1 MVGQMSQLITLDDM
15 DGALKWLQT
24 FLDTM
29 PYCDN
34 ANSEGHYQQM
44 LYIIFSLIGHYLD
57 VEVHTAKGR
66 VDLVLH
72 APQAL
77 YIIEIKLNKSAEEAM
92 EQIELKQYDKRFA
105 LLNLP
110 VVKVGVNFSTEAR
123 NITDWTITD
132 PRK

>member
-1 MVGQMSQLITLDDM
+1 M
-15 DGALKWLQT
+15 KWLQT
-24 FLDTM
+24 FLDTV

-44 LYIIFSLIGHYLD
+44 LYIIFSLMGHYLD

-77 YIIEIKLNKSAEEAM
+77 YIIEIKLNKSAENAM

-132 PRK
+132 PRKCDSR